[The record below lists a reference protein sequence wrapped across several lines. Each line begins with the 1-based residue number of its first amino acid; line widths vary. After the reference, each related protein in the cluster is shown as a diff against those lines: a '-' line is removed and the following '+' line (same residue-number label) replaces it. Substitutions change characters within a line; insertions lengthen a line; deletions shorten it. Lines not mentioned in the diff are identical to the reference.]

1 VPAAPRAVDVT
12 RLVAGVDVGGTKVLG
27 CLVDA
32 SAPDLVLLER
42 RAPTPTGVAALLT
55 TIVDVVG
62 GLRSGSTDVAGSDL
76 EAVGVGVPALVD
88 KGGILRFAAHLP
100 GITGLDVASEISER
114 LARPVTV
121 DNDANCAAVAEA
133 RLGAAK
139 GFDDAVVVTLGTGIG
154 AGIVSEGRL
163 FRGARGFAGEPGH
176 MQVVPHGLPC
186 SCGRRGCWERY
197 ASGSGLGHLG
207 REAARDGRLP
217 VLAERPAGPD
227 AIGGEDVVA
236 LARQGDPGAL
246 DVLDE
251 FARWVAV
258 GLAGLVD
265 LLDPQLVVLGGGL
278 VDAGAVLLEPVRR
291 HLSEMVLGA
300 GHRELPR
307 VELALL
313 GPSAGAVGAA
323 LLAAERLP

>member
-1 VPAAPRAVDVT
+1 VT
-12 RLVAGVDVGGTKVLG
+12 RLVVGVDVGGTKVLG

-32 SAPDLVLLER
+32 DAPDVVLLEQ
-42 RAPTPTGVAALLT
+42 RASTPMGVDALLT
-55 TIVDVVG
+55 TIVDVVDA
-62 GLRSGSTDVAGSDL
+62 LRSGSGDVAGAGL
-76 EAVGVGVPALVD
+76 LAVGVGVPALVD

-100 GITGLDVASEISER
+100 GVTGLDVASEVSAR
-114 LARPVTV
+114 LGRPVTI

-139 GFDDAVVVTLGTGIG
+139 GFGDVVVITLGTGIG

-176 MQVVPHGLPC
+176 MQVERHGLPC
-186 SCGRRGCWERY
+186 PCGRRGCWERY

-207 REAARDGRLP
+207 REAARVGRLP
-217 VLAERPAGPD
+217 ALAERPGGPD
-227 AIGGEDVVA
+227 AVRGEDVVA

-258 GLAGLVD
+258 GLADLVD
-265 LLDPQLVVLGGGL
+265 LLDPQVVVLGGGL
-278 VDAGAVLLEPVRR
+278 VEAGAVVLEPVRR
-291 HLSEMVLGA
+291 HLAEMVLGA
-300 GHRELPR
+300 GHRDLPQ
-307 VELALL
+307 VEPASL

-323 LLAAERLP
+323 LLAADRLL